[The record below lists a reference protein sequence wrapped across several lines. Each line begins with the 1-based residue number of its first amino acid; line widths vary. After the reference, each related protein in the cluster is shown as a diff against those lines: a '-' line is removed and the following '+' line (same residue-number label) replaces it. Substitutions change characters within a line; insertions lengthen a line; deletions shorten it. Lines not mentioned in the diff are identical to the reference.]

1 MKAMSTL
8 QNASTPRSSHNVKKR
23 RTAPLIFAL
32 SALLILTAVCALL
45 LGSARIDLSRVISA
59 LIFGDTSSVDYR
71 IFAFVRLPRVFAA
84 ILAGAALAVSG
95 VIIQAVLNNP
105 MAAPN
110 IIGVNSGAGFCAILC
125 MSVFPHAVG
134 AVPIAS
140 FFGALAACLL
150 IYAVAARTGAGRVT
164 VTLVGIAV
172 GSILSAGTNT
182 LKLIFPDS
190 VYDADV
196 FMIGGLSGV
205 GYAKLLPAAAVIF
218 AGLVCASVFCRGLDV
233 LTLGGESAASLGM
246 NVRRSRF
253 LYLTLASA
261 LAGAAVSFAG
271 LIGFVGLLVPHIMR
285 RFVGTAHARLVPASA
300 LGGALLVLLCDLF
313 ARTAFAPYELSVGII
328 LSFVGGPFF
337 IFLVLAK
344 KRGELL

>member
-1 MKAMSTL
+1 MSTL

-59 LIFGDTSSVDYR
+59 LIFGDTSSADYR

-140 FFGALAACLL
+140 F
-150 IYAVAARTGAGRVT
+150 
-164 VTLVGIAV
+164 
-172 GSILSAGTNT
+172 S
-182 LKLIFPDS
+182 
-190 VYDADV
+190 
-196 FMIGGLSGV
+196 
-205 GYAKLLPAAAVIF
+205 
-218 AGLVCASVFCRGLDV
+218 
-233 LTLGGESAASLGM
+233 
-246 NVRRSRF
+246 
-253 LYLTLASA
+253 
-261 LAGAAVSFAG
+261 
-271 LIGFVGLLVPHIMR
+271 
-285 RFVGTAHARLVPASA
+285 ARLP
-300 LGGALLVLLCDLF
+300 
-313 ARTAFAPYELSVGII
+313 RAF
-328 LSFVGGPFF
+328 
-337 IFLVLAK
+337 
-344 KRGELL
+344 